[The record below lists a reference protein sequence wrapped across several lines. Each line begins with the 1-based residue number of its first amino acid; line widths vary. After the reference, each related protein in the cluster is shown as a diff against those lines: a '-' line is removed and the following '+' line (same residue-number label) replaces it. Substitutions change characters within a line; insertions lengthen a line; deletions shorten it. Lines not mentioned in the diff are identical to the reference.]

1 MTWKFF
7 DQFKHRPVAVWQS
20 GGVSSLLQVGDLLR
34 LEGNK
39 ANIRRALSQS
49 VLYEK
54 SPNEI
59 ARELQ
64 PETHA
69 ALRSLWEI
77 IARSDLVPVPLAV
90 ERCVESQ
97 MLSLHSE
104 SYVSLDGE
112 KSVNLAERWAKNR
125 KHPPVPAPLDSFDDE
140 VPGGARKERVFWDHV
155 QSLRGGQLA
164 AWIHPQPFF
173 KALLGEAKTNTDE
186 RADFLISPPWA
197 TPLVWEIHG
206 EFSQNDQLKSERLR
220 EGGWE
225 VFDHVVGV
233 TGRNASTAKLKELL
247 QAGIPTITPAETFL
261 VDAPWVA
268 SQVDLVLAWLLSTG
282 RWSTEHASVVLNVAD
297 EFRPLVEAAI
307 TAWFD
312 LVHALEAIWQAELL
326 TPEMSAITSDKHEV
340 GLSINIDPGAA
351 TYFGVGEL
359 LPADYCVRRTCVPV
373 DVDAFALSSPSGTVL
388 TYPDAEP
395 QEPELLV
402 IMQRLFAKKAF
413 RPGQVQAIQQAV
425 NHKDVLILLPTGY
438 GKSMVFQMAAM
449 LLPGVTLVVEPFRA
463 LIDDQIRNLQE
474 LGIGCVLGLHSGKPL
489 HNRALSKALD
499 RAQIVYVAAERI
511 HVPGFVKELV
521 DIVREKGLDLF
532 VVDEAHTVSQFGHSF
547 RPAYLDLIER
557 LESICSKAGKP
568 RPRTLALTATSSQRV
583 TRDIQ
588 ALLKIKSNPVSLEDL
603 VANAFARPNLTDEI
617 IDIVN
622 PKKKTGGANAAVF
635 AQSIGAQLKTILSD
649 APTGQGI
656 VFCSTKNAVVQGQA
670 YHKSPP
676 YFGARGIREVLNTL
690 SIGPRIGLY
699 TGGSDASKTQQ
710 DQMNKDAV
718 DFSRGELDVMV
729 ATSAFGTG
737 VDLQGVKWTLHVGIP
752 AGMEAY
758 YQESGRAGRDGSQA
772 KNYLL
777 VDWDGD
783 DLMDAI
789 AVVSASDSPIEELQK
804 KLVTVTQKGSFARQL
819 SLIIGEGMTNVI
831 ANDICKPA
839 YECDYQGNIKEWNE
853 KPKEK
858 YAPSYPGWKWEIEN
872 VDVRLHAIVLAAAR
886 GKPFDFECHA
896 WWQSFVWKAIYR
908 LAVLG
913 VIRHGFEHI
922 QKMGNNNI
930 VTFVLVHGDPDA
942 LRPHTLLEKVHAT
955 IRPLTSDAR
964 ADSAKKKLTVETQNA
979 TEAVCLKLCTAMLL
993 REVYYAVYETRIASL
1008 RSLREYAKQ
1017 VDQKKRKNLIEDY
1030 FAPSDFKK
1038 QIFGFCEG
1046 DVSLNIL
1053 EKALSLAEEQ
1063 PTWRSGVFEVAAT
1076 EYPGSIVP
1084 LLLKSVGSIRI
1095 GDVRESAD
1103 YLLELLNKEEISH
1116 QLRAWCYR
1124 NITGRASKAGLLAV
1138 VHERLTALFGGNV
1151 TPAVGAILGDEMRDE
1166 DGETEFGHVV
1176 VGRFFSTVFEDK

>member
-7 DQFKHRPVAVWQS
+7 DQFKHRPVAIWQS
-20 GGVSSLLQVGDLLR
+20 GGVSSLLRVGDLLR

-39 ANIRRALSQS
+39 ANVRRALSQS

-54 SPNEI
+54 SPNEKK
-59 ARELQ
+59 REFQ
-64 PETHA
+64 PEEHA

-77 IARSDLVPVPLAV
+77 ITRSDLAPIPLEV
-90 ERCVESQ
+90 ECCVRTQ
-97 MLSLHSE
+97 MLSLHGEPS
-104 SYVSLDGE
+104 VLLDGE
-112 KSVNLAERWAKNR
+112 RSVDLVERWAKNR

-140 VPGGARKERVFWDHV
+140 VPGGARKERIFWDHV

-173 KALLGEAKTNTDE
+173 KALLGEVKTNTDE

-206 EFSQNDQLKSERLR
+206 DFSQNDQLKSNRLR
-220 EGGWE
+220 ADGWD
-225 VFDHVVGV
+225 VFDQVVGITSSNV
-233 TGRNASTAKLKELL
+233 STAKLQALL
-247 QAGIPTITPAETFL
+247 QANIPSITPAETFL

-282 RWSTEHASVVLNVAD
+282 RWSSENPSVVLNVAD
-297 EFRPLVEAAI
+297 EFRPVVESAI
-307 TAWFD
+307 AAWFD
-312 LVHALEAIWQAELL
+312 LVHALEVIWQAELL
-326 TPEMSAITSDKHEV
+326 TPEMSAITSGKNEV
-340 GLSINIDPGAA
+340 GLNVNIDPSAA
-351 TYFGVGEL
+351 TYFGVDEL
-359 LPADYCVRRTCVPV
+359 LPADYCVRRTCFPV
-373 DVDAFALSSPSGTVL
+373 DTDAFALPSPRRAVL
-388 TYPDAEP
+388 TYPVTRP

-402 IMQRLFAKKAF
+402 VMRRLFAKESF

-463 LIDDQIRNLQE
+463 LIDDQIRNLQD

-489 HNRALSKALD
+489 HKGALSRALD
-499 RAQIVYVAAERI
+499 RAQIVYVAAERM
-511 HVPGFVKELV
+511 HVSGFAKELV

-557 LESICSKAGKP
+557 LESICDKAGKP
-568 RPRTLALTATSSQRV
+568 RPCTLALTATSSQRV

-588 ALLKIKSNPVSLEDL
+588 ALLKIESNPVSLEDL
-603 VANAFARPNLTDEI
+603 VAKAFARENLTDKI

-622 PKKKTGGANAAVF
+622 PKKKTGGANSTDF
-635 AQSIGAQLKTILSD
+635 SQSIGAQLKKILSD
-649 APTGQGI
+649 APPGQGI
-656 VFCSTKNAVVQGQA
+656 VFCSSKKKVVQGQT
-670 YHKSPP
+670 YYKSPP
-676 YFGARGIREVLNTL
+676 YFGASGIRDMLNTL
-690 SIGPRIGLY
+690 GVGSRIGLY
-699 TGGSDASKTQQ
+699 TGGSDASKFQQ

-718 DFSRGELDVMV
+718 AFSRGELDVMV

-737 VDLQGVKWTLHVGIP
+737 VDLQGVKWTLHVGVP
-752 AGMEAY
+752 AGMDAY
-758 YQESGRAGRDGSQA
+758 YQESGRAGRDGGEA

-777 VDWDGD
+777 VDWDGA

-819 SLIIGEGMTNVI
+819 RLVIGEGMTHVM
-831 ANDICKPA
+831 ADDICKPA
-839 YECDYQGNIKEWNE
+839 YECDDQGNIKEWNG

-872 VDVRLHAIVLAAAR
+872 VDVRLHEAVLAADR
-886 GKPFDFECHA
+886 GKPFKFECHT

-922 QKMGNNNI
+922 QPMGNNNI
-930 VTFVLVHGDPDA
+930 VTFDLEHGDDHA
-942 LRPHTLLEKVHAT
+942 MRPQNLLENVYVT
-955 IRPLTSDAR
+955 IKSLTTDER
-964 ADSAKKKLTVETQNA
+964 ANNAKDMLTERIQNA
-979 TEAVCLKLCTAMLL
+979 TEAECLKLCAEMLL
-993 REVYYAVYETRIASL
+993 REVYLTVYETRIASM
-1008 RSLREYAKQ
+1008 RSLREYALLKNDD
-1017 VDQKKRKNLIEDY
+1017 DQEKRRNLIEDY

-1038 QIFGFCEG
+1038 QIFGFCECA
-1046 DVSLNIL
+1046 VSLSIL
-1053 EKALSLAEEQ
+1053 EEALALAEEQ
-1063 PTWRSGVFEVAAT
+1063 PTWRSGVFGVAAT

-1084 LLLKSVGSIRI
+1084 LLLRSVGGIRI
-1095 GDVRESAD
+1095 GDARESAD
-1103 YLLELLNKEEISH
+1103 YLFELLNKEEISH
-1116 QLRAWCYR
+1116 PLRAWCYR
-1124 NITGRASKAGLLAV
+1124 NLAERASKVDLLAD
-1138 VHERLTALFGGNV
+1138 VHERLTVLWGGNIAPV
-1151 TPAVGAILGDEMRDE
+1151 VGAILGDEMRDK
-1166 DGETEFGHVV
+1166 DGETELGHVV
-1176 VGRFFSTVFEDK
+1176 VSRFLSTVF